1 MKKITLPLVIALL
14 AFSINTRAQ
23 VGINTIS
30 PASTLDMV
38 ATNPIGTA
46 TNVDGL
52 LLPRVDRQRAQSMTG
67 VPLSTM
73 IYVNSIATGTAAG
86 TAVNINSIGNY
97 YFDGTVWV
105 KLNVGASATSFSVNN
120 TGAGVFNVNDTAVT
134 VVPGTSQ
141 SITIPFGGK
150 ALFINFM
157 LGIDY
162 TSNPTGSGAAYYEA
176 RLYIDGV
183 ATDCYLRTQEYG
195 AGGFS
200 AQFTLNTVKPL
211 TAGSHTFDIRM
222 IRTLNNGT
230 TAGANMSCNPISMS
244 FNGTYIN

>member
-1 MKKITLPLVIALL
+1 MKKIVLPIVIALT
-14 AFSINTRAQ
+14 AFSSKTYAQ
-23 VGINTIS
+23 VGINTTT

-38 ATNPIGTA
+38 AFNATGAT

-67 VPLSTM
+67 VPLSTL
-73 IYVNSIATGTAAG
+73 IYVNSIATGTATG
-86 TAVNINSIGNY
+86 TAVNITSIGNY

-120 TGAGVFNVNDTAVT
+120 TSAGTFNVNDTT
-134 VVPGTSQ
+134 ITIIPGTSQ
-141 SITIPFGGK
+141 SITIPSGGK

-162 TSNPTGSGAAYYEA
+162 TSVPAGSGAAYYEA
-176 RLYIDGV
+176 RLYIDGT

-195 AGGFS
+195 QGGS
-200 AQFTLNTVKPL
+200 AQFTLSTVKPL
-211 TAGSHTFDIRM
+211 TAGSHTFDVRM
-222 IRTLNNGT
+222 TRTLNNGT
-230 TAGANMSCNPISMS
+230 TSGANMACNPVSMS